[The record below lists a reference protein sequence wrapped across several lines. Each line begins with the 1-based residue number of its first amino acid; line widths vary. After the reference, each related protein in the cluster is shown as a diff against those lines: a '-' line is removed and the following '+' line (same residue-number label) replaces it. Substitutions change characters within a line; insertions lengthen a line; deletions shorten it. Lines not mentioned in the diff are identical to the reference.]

1 MHMIK
6 QTKTSEVGVPVSM
19 GRDEAWAAVW
29 NARDETRSDW
39 NGCEALFA
47 SLADYE
53 AWVQQVADLV
63 TVELGL
69 DSEDDL
75 LDLGCGSGRH
85 SAAIAPRVR
94 SILALDYSRPA
105 LSIAAKKRALAN
117 VRYEWADL
125 NNYDPAMFEGR
136 TKAYAIGSMLY
147 LKSTEHVMNLVAE
160 LNKGGC
166 DVMLLD
172 LPDAEMEDAR
182 DRAYDRETYSHL
194 HFRERDFLDA
204 YPQSRIVR
212 GRFPEYVNDAVR
224 FSVVVPAS

>member
-1 MHMIK
+1 M
-6 QTKTSEVGVPVSM
+6 SASM
-19 GRDEAWAAVW
+19 GRDEAWADVW
-29 NARDETRSDW
+29 NTRDEPRTDW
-39 NGCEALFA
+39 NGYESCFPTQD
-47 SLADYE
+47 DYE
-53 AWVQQVADLV
+53 AWVQQAAELV

-69 DSEDDL
+69 TSEDDV

-105 LSIAAKKRALAN
+105 LSIATRKRALPN